1 MLDDPKQVTIKDE
14 QLIRMVLSGR
24 TAAFGTLVE
33 RYWKMA
39 VAIALTRLADP
50 VEAEDV
56 AQESFLKAYCQLHT
70 LRDPARF
77 AGWLSKIA
85 IQQCTDSVRTSARCK
100 TALGCKATP
109 LDELEA
115 QSTVPANPGLT
126 QSQVHFVRETV
137 RRLPQKFQS
146 LILMR
151 FVAGLSAVQ
160 IAEQLGK
167 RPGTVRVWL
176 HRAYKI
182 LRKDLAVLLEEV
194 EP

>member
-1 MLDDPKQVTIKDE
+1 MADDPKQTTIEDE
-14 QLIRMVLSGR
+14 QLIRLVLGGR

-50 VEAEDV
+50 AEAEDV

-70 LRDPARF
+70 LRDPSRF
-77 AGWLSKIA
+77 GGWLSRIA
-85 IQQCTDSVRTSARCK
+85 IQQCANSVRTSARCK
-100 TALGCKATP
+100 TALGCTATP

-115 QSTVPANPGLT
+115 KPVEPANPGLT
-126 QSQVHFVRETV
+126 QSQAHFVRETV
-137 RRLPQKFQS
+137 RRLPQKFQG
-146 LILMR
+146 LIVMR
-151 FVAGLSAVQ
+151 FVAGLSSVQ

-167 RPGTVRVWL
+167 RPGTIRVWL